1 MSNAPEHNY
10 DDSVVFHVEKKNAP
24 KNRMQSFREREE
36 DGDVSEVFIWL
47 DSLKS
52 WRAALLLPVYEQPHF
67 KKRAL

>member
-1 MSNAPEHNY
+1 MTIPWC
-10 DDSVVFHVEKKNAP
+10 FTLKKKMLLKIECNF
-24 KNRMQSFREREE
+24 FREREE